1 MCTSTSTQR
10 RTAQRLLVLEDL
22 KLRSAAQ
29 HKQLLELK
37 YKCKLK
43 HNYTKR
49 NRWINILGCSSLRT
63 KLEKNKK
70 DVEQHWFVTFSQL
83 HQHLYTDHCDWQ
95 INYLYFRP
103 FKIIWFV
110 TYIKKLPGLM
120 RDYKR
125 PQHTNWQCYCHN
137 PCLISP
143 QINYDCILQVG
154 VSWAITASNCFLD
167 TSGGKPLTSVKN
179 ISLII
184 GVHDRAVTTDK
195 LRWKHCQRHNGP
207 KGWVFS
213 QK

>member
-137 PCLISP
+137 PCLISLHL
-143 QINYDCILQVG
+143 IMIVFFRL
-154 VSWAITASNCFLD
+154 VSAGLSQPLIAFL
-167 TSGGKPLTSVKN
+167 TPPGENLWPLWRT
-179 ISLII
+179 
-184 GVHDRAVTTDK
+184 
-195 LRWKHCQRHNGP
+195 
-207 KGWVFS
+207 
-213 QK
+213 